1 VTVIQNVLDILGV
14 VVLVMDNLHVL
25 DIGLVIV
32 IVKLLA
38 TAKVIKQDVVVI
50 LNVRHIV
57 QMMMCVLVP
66 IKQQRA
72 VIVRVYGN
80 ALKRI
85 I

>member
-38 TAKVIKQDVVVI
+38 TAKVIEQDVVVI
-50 LNVRHIV
+50 LNVHHIV
-57 QMMMCVLVP
+57 QAMMCVLAL
-66 IKQQRA
+66 IKLQLV
-72 VIVRVYGN
+72 VIV
-80 ALKRI
+80 
-85 I
+85 